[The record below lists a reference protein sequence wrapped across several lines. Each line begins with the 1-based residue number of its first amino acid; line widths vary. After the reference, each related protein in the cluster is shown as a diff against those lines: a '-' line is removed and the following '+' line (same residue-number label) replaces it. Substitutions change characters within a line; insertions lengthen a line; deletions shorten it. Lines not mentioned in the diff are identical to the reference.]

1 MSHLERQRERLQAA
15 LDGCKTRQERNALGQ
30 FATPGPLALEIVRTA
45 RHMLGAN
52 GRIVFMDP
60 AFGTGAFY
68 SALLRVFPPGVVK
81 TARGHEIDAH
91 YGTPAQELWAPAGFH
106 LQLGDFTT
114 AKPRADGPELADLLV
129 CNPPYVRHHHMQPA
143 AKVRLAGVV
152 EKDLGIRVSGLAGLY
167 VYFMLLS
174 HKWLKPGSL
183 SVWLIPSEFMDV
195 NYGSALKNYLLDHV
209 DLLRV
214 HRFDPSQV
222 QFGDA
227 LVSSA
232 IVWFRNRLPSS
243 GLDPEFTFGG
253 SIAKPRTG
261 CRVRRTELRLARKWT
276 QFPAAIGSRVEM
288 EDRPVLDGVA
298 DGAEAPGAGSGATL
312 GDFFSIRR
320 GVVTGAN
327 HFFVLDEARIAAL
340 PIPPRFLTPILPS
353 PRRLGSDIVNSAG
366 NGHPDLDERLFLF
379 DCRMPRADLAQN
391 APEAAAYVA
400 TGEATGVHKGYL
412 ALRRDPWYAQEHR
425 DPAPF
430 LCTYMG
436 RSASGKAPFRVILNR
451 SRAIATNVYLML
463 YPKGGLPRMMK
474 DVSVQ
479 TTVWESL
486 RRIVDVAW
494 HSGGR
499 VYGGGLH
506 KVEPRE
512 LARFPA
518 EALVERLPELR
529 CGVASQLPLL

>member
-1 MSHLERQRERLQAA
+1 MRLEQQRARLQAA
-15 LDGCKTRQERNALGQ
+15 LDDSKTRQERNALGQ
-30 FATPGPLALEIVRTA
+30 FATPGPLALEIVRAA
-45 RHMLGAN
+45 RQMHGAD
-52 GRIVFMDP
+52 GKMAFMDP

-68 SALLRVFPPGVVK
+68 SALRRVFPPGVVEV
-81 TARGHEIDAH
+81 ARGYEIDAH
-91 YGTPAQELWAPAGFH
+91 YGAPAQELWGPAG
-106 LQLGDFTT
+106 LDLEIGDFTT
-114 AKPRADGPELADLLV
+114 AKPPADGQELADLLI
-129 CNPPYVRHHHMQPA
+129 CNPPYVRHHHISPT
-143 AKVRLAGVV
+143 AKGRLASEV

-174 HKWLKPGSL
+174 HKWLKAGSL
-183 SVWLIPSEFMDV
+183 SVWLVPSEFMDV

-209 DLLRV
+209 DLLRI

-232 IVWFRNRLPSS
+232 VVLFRRRPPSS
-243 GLDPEFTFGG
+243 GSDPKFTFGG
-253 SIAKPRTG
+253 SIATPRAQS
-261 CRVRRTELRLARKWT
+261 RVGRTELCHARKWT
-276 QFPAAIGSRVEM
+276 RFPVVAGS
-288 EDRPVLDGVA
+288 DGVA
-298 DGAEAPGAGSGATL
+298 DRSGTQRTGPRATL

-327 HFFVLDEARIAAL
+327 HFFVLDEARAAAL

-353 PRRLGSDIVNSAG
+353 PRRLRADIVNSDAAG
-366 NGHPDLDERLFLF
+366 RPKLDERRFLF
-379 DCRMPRADLAQN
+379 DCRMPRADLAQR

-400 TGEATGVHKGYL
+400 TGEATGIHEGYL

-436 RSASGKAPFRVILNR
+436 RSACGKPPFRVILNR

-463 YPKGGLPRMMK
+463 YPKGGLPRMMH
-474 DVSVQ
+474 DSSAQ
-479 TTVWESL
+479 AAVWDSL
-486 RRIVDVAW
+486 RRIVDAAW
-494 HSGGR
+494 RSGGR

-518 EALVERLPELR
+518 DALVEALPALR
-529 CGVASQLPLL
+529 HAAASQLALL